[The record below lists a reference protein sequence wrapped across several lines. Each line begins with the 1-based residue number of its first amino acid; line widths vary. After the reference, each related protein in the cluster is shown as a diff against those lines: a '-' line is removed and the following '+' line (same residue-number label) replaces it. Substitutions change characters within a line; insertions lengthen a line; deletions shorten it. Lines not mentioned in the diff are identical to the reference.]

1 MTSDRIHIK
10 IKQDI
15 QLKASAKAWHEGWES
30 VSVIK
35 LLSFILKPTLSP
47 QCEVPRLRL
56 QGPQF
61 LLFLG
66 LGNKDIRGKVRGR
79 KKDALL
85 SVGLHAFAVSVS
97 IMSAILLTPA
107 EVVPSTCSVWIQS
120 VVFLSLAKLVSVQ
133 PPKTPASAPQGPPPQ
148 KPESQLHWSPPLSS
162 YTVTPPIIKVND

>member
-1 MTSDRIHIK
+1 MMSDSIRIK

-35 LLSFILKPTLSP
+35 LPSFILKPTMSP

-56 QGPQF
+56 QGPHF
-61 LLFLG
+61 LLCLG
-66 LGNKDIRGKVRGR
+66 SGNKDIRGKVRGR

-85 SVGLHAFAVSVS
+85 SVGSHVFAVSVS
-97 IMSAILLTPA
+97 IMPAILFTPA
-107 EVVPSTCSVWIQS
+107 EVVPSTCSVWIKS

-133 PPKTPASAPQGPPPQ
+133 PPKKPASAPQDL
-148 KPESQLHWSPPLSS
+148 LHRSLSPSFTDIPL
-162 YTVTPPIIKVND
+162 